1 MKEEK
6 VLNIKFITM
15 AIICIFLFAVAIVP
29 KELQNDTFYTIKLG
43 ELILENGI
51 DMQEHFAWHEG
62 LPYTYP
68 HWLYDIIMYLIF
80 MVGGFNGLYIST
92 IIFTIILGV
101 TMYLTNVKLTK
112 NSVIPF
118 FTTIL
123 MLYVGKGFFTARAQ
137 LITFILFVLEIYCIE
152 RFLETKKKRFAIG
165 LVLIPVSIANIHAA
179 VFPFYFILYMPYIV
193 EYGISTFVGK
203 DIIIKIC
210 LKLDQVNIRML
221 EKKEK
226 LNEKQIKE
234 LELLK

>member
-101 TMYLTNVKLTK
+101 TM
-112 NSVIPF
+112 
-118 FTTIL
+118 
-123 MLYVGKGFFTARAQ
+123 
-137 LITFILFVLEIYCIE
+137 
-152 RFLETKKKRFAIG
+152 
-165 LVLIPVSIANIHAA
+165 
-179 VFPFYFILYMPYIV
+179 
-193 EYGISTFVGK
+193 
-203 DIIIKIC
+203 
-210 LKLDQVNIRML
+210 
-221 EKKEK
+221 
-226 LNEKQIKE
+226 
-234 LELLK
+234 